1 MVTLKWCL
9 CIGLLTVIA
18 SLVLI
23 FLEGQI
29 ADGAWWA
36 IIMAVILVSGIIVLT
51 ISTWLQPENQDA
63 INFKVKVAYHI
74 IMSICNYE

>member
-1 MVTLKWCL
+1 MVTLKYL

-36 IIMAVILVSGIIVLT
+36 IIMAVILISGIIVLT
-51 ISTWLQPENQDA
+51 ISTWLQPENQDV
-63 INFKVKVAYHI
+63 INFKVRV
-74 IMSICNYE
+74 